1 MDSYLPLVT
10 EVHAEKGDAI
20 IFCEAIIHGAL
31 PWRGEH
37 ERRMVLYRFNPGHA
51 AYTPGLATFD
61 YPEWFFDLT
70 EEQRAVL
77 QQPASRGRKDIM
89 GSEQMRGAAKL

>member
-1 MDSYLPLVT
+1 MRLRGAMRAVAVLVCMA
-10 EVHAEKGDAI
+10 VMVSAED
-20 IFCEAIIHGAL
+20 
-31 PWRGEH
+31 
-37 ERRMVLYRFNPGHA
+37 
-51 AYTPGLATFD
+51 D
-61 YPEWFFDLT
+61 DLT